1 MITKDNFIKVLD
13 KLGFTK
19 SQAPHIM
26 TKTYGDFNCTLK
38 VDLFKN
44 EPIYP
49 DDIKSEGDF
58 TKNFKQ
64 PESYVVFVC
73 VAKLLKIGYRP
84 EHIVLEKTWTLGH
97 SQKSGRADISVFDET
112 GEHLL
117 LIIECK
123 QAGPK
128 YQKARKDLFEN
139 IEGKQLFSYK
149 AQARAAKWLQLYA
162 ADYDEDNDEIIDLEE
177 IVKSHDDKNVET
189 LAQDD
194 PSILLYQNASEAP
207 DLYRVWDETYNKK
220 TYKGLVFGKDTQAYK
235 IGVRPLRKC
244 DLQTFNKEDGIA
256 NSFLEILRHNSISDK
271 DNAFNKLLSL
281 FICKLVDEK
290 EHLGDEVVDF
300 QYKEG
305 SDDYFTLYER
315 LLRLFHLGMY
325 KFLKEDVFYLEDT
338 YISDTLEQFTGKKR
352 QFLEE
357 ELRRSFQRTKLLSCQ
372 VFAFREIYNEKLF
385 MQNGKVLVE
394 MVELF
399 QNFRLSYSSKQ
410 QFLGELFEQLLN
422 HGFKQDEGQFFT
434 PIPITRFIWN
444 SLPFEQYVNCEKGT
458 LPKVIDY
465 ACGAGHFL
473 TEGISAVSDYIKT
486 VSKENIVN
494 EEKISKSF
502 YGIEKD
508 NRLAR
513 VSKIA
518 LLLNGAND
526 AQIKAMDGLYHDT
539 DFLGERNSFDIL
551 VANPPYSVDDFKPH
565 LDRKLRDQFEI
576 LQYMSSSSDDIE
588 YVFVERICQL
598 LKPNGIAAVVLPNW
612 ILITEDTATM
622 KVREIILKNFNVI
635 SIVSFGGKTF
645 GKTPTPTFVL
655 FIKKKEENPSKSEIT
670 KDSVEAIFKNEELE
684 DWEDKHIYNTY
695 LETIGVKEEDYS
707 IFKKRV
713 ASFDKLKSISFFKP
727 YIDAFN
733 KDTNIINLK
742 ESKRFKSLSLNEQES
757 LLLSKFYDQY
767 ICLEKE
773 KIYYYALTYKQNIL
787 LINSPKDTDMQ
798 KKFLGYIFVNRNKK
812 DILVETEGL
821 LSDAKNRYN
830 NKKMSWVVKEAF
842 CGRYTPCDEL
852 DEYVSYTKLSSLLN
866 FTREKFYKT
875 IILSQTESL
884 KSKYP
889 SIRLDNEEVFTL
901 FIGDRV
907 LNKELVENGKV
918 PVYSANVRQIFGYI
932 DKQNMTDFKSPSI
945 LWGIDGDWIIN
956 YIPAGTEF
964 YPTDHCGVLRIKTK
978 TINPY
983 YVSMALNIVGE
994 SYHFSRS
1001 NRASIDRVKDVEIPI
1016 PLKKIQDRI
1025 AKECE
1030 SIDSEYNSSRM
1041 TMEEYRNKIK
1051 KIFMDFQIFEICK

>member
-1 MITKDNFIKVLD
+1 MITKENFKKVLD
-13 KLGFTK
+13 KLGFAK

-38 VDLFKN
+38 VDLLKN

-49 DDIKSEGDF
+49 DEIKSEGDF

-112 GEHLL
+112 GEHIL

-123 QAGPK
+123 QAGSK

-162 ADYDEDNDEIIDLEE
+162 ADYDEENDEIIDLEE

-290 EHLGDEVVDF
+290 EHIGDEVVDF

-325 KFLKEDVFYLEDT
+325 NFLKEDVFYLEDT

-473 TEGISAVSDYIKT
+473 TEGISAISDYIKT

-526 AQIKAMDGLYHDT
+526 AQIRAMDGLYHDT

-588 YVFVERICQL
+588 
-598 LKPNGIAAVVLPNW
+598 
-612 ILITEDTATM
+612 
-622 KVREIILKNFNVI
+622 
-635 SIVSFGGKTF
+635 
-645 GKTPTPTFVL
+645 
-655 FIKKKEENPSKSEIT
+655 
-670 KDSVEAIFKNEELE
+670 
-684 DWEDKHIYNTY
+684 
-695 LETIGVKEEDYS
+695 
-707 IFKKRV
+707 
-713 ASFDKLKSISFFKP
+713 
-727 YIDAFN
+727 
-733 KDTNIINLK
+733 
-742 ESKRFKSLSLNEQES
+742 
-757 LLLSKFYDQY
+757 
-767 ICLEKE
+767 
-773 KIYYYALTYKQNIL
+773 
-787 LINSPKDTDMQ
+787 
-798 KKFLGYIFVNRNKK
+798 
-812 DILVETEGL
+812 
-821 LSDAKNRYN
+821 
-830 NKKMSWVVKEAF
+830 
-842 CGRYTPCDEL
+842 
-852 DEYVSYTKLSSLLN
+852 
-866 FTREKFYKT
+866 
-875 IILSQTESL
+875 
-884 KSKYP
+884 
-889 SIRLDNEEVFTL
+889 
-901 FIGDRV
+901 
-907 LNKELVENGKV
+907 
-918 PVYSANVRQIFGYI
+918 
-932 DKQNMTDFKSPSI
+932 
-945 LWGIDGDWIIN
+945 
-956 YIPAGTEF
+956 
-964 YPTDHCGVLRIKTK
+964 
-978 TINPY
+978 
-983 YVSMALNIVGE
+983 
-994 SYHFSRS
+994 
-1001 NRASIDRVKDVEIPI
+1001 
-1016 PLKKIQDRI
+1016 
-1025 AKECE
+1025 
-1030 SIDSEYNSSRM
+1030 
-1041 TMEEYRNKIK
+1041 
-1051 KIFMDFQIFEICK
+1051 